1 MAACTLPDD
10 EIAVISRID
19 DLVPFA
25 DAIRS
30 HVHEVVTSPI
40 FKGSR
45 RSRQFLEYVVE
56 RSLKGESDR
65 LKERMI
71 GIHLF
76 GRDPCYDKTEDAI
89 VRVTAAEVR
98 RRLLQFYAEPGRQAG
113 FRIDLAAGSYLVKF
127 WRPEP
132 RAASKET
139 VIQDELT
146 SVTHPPVQRMR
157 RFNSWRGMALLCAAT
172 ALVAIAINLYWPR
185 NGLEQRQP
193 DRIEGLP
200 WSEMLQ
206 DNRQLKIVLSDPSM
220 AEMQRIFDFR
230 ISLAD
235 YAGHHYL
242 PEQVHLPPGSQQFL
256 KVFRGD
262 NVAAVDAAIAL
273 KVGRLVHSLRAE
285 TLRARLLQS
294 RDFKIDDNFI
304 ILGSPAS
311 DPWVG
316 LFQDKLDFVFKYDL
330 DRKEEVIWNKRPFKA
345 EESIYVPTTPGWG
358 TGQAFAVI
366 GFFANPNQS
375 GHILLLAGSN
385 AVATEA
391 AGQMASDAELM
402 SRILKDAGLDPRQ
415 PQLQFEILLR
425 VETIASSLDR
435 FNVIACHRLGVSVPR

>member
-1 MAACTLPDD
+1 MAAWTLPAD
-10 EIAVISRID
+10 EIVARIE

-30 HVHEVVTSPI
+30 HVHEIVTNPI
-40 FKGSR
+40 FKRSR

-56 RSLKGESDR
+56 RSLKGESDQ
-65 LKERMI
+65 LKERRI

-89 VRVTAAEVR
+89 IRVTAAGVR
-98 RRLLQFYAEPGRQAG
+98 KRLLQFYAEPGRQAG

-127 WRPEP
+127 GRPEP
-132 RAASKET
+132 RAASKEP
-139 VIQDELT
+139 VIQDEIT
-146 SVTHPPVQRMR
+146 SITHPLVQQMSGV
-157 RFNSWRGMALLCAAT
+157 NLWRGIALLCPAS
-172 ALVAIAINLYWPR
+172 ALVAIGMNLYWPR
-185 NGLEQRQP
+185 QRPP

-235 YAGHHYL
+235 YAGHRYL
-242 PEQVHLPPGSQQFL
+242 PEQVHLLPGSQQFL
-256 KVFRGD
+256 KVFRSD

-273 KVGRLVHSLRAE
+273 KVGRLVHSLLAE

-294 RDFKIDDNFI
+294 QDFKVDDNFI
-304 ILGSPAS
+304 VLGSPAS
-311 DPWVG
+311 DPWVA
-316 LFQDKLDFVFKYDL
+316 LFQDKLDFVSKYDL
-330 DRKEEVIWNKRPFKA
+330 DRKEEVIWNKRPSKA
-345 EESIYVPTTPGWG
+345 EEGMYVPTTPGWG

-366 GFFANPNQS
+366 GFFANPNLS

-402 SRILKDAGLDPRQ
+402 AGY
-415 PQLQFEILLR
+415 
-425 VETIASSLDR
+425 
-435 FNVIACHRLGVSVPR
+435 